1 MWSVHNLRI
10 GQWRS
15 LRCPAAVWA
24 VRPSRLPKR
33 LLPHSQRERVCGVRE
48 SRLLH
53 QVRPWHLFEFICKEG
68 LAKPSHLNYCL
79 SMFNLGRT
87 LSHTSTGATSRLR
100 WRTTTRMTSCCC
112 ALAVTRPQTCTTGS
126 WSSGWP
132 RSTLLRRAARRAF
145 GCWRMLTAGGWD
157 RPLGLSS
164 VPATG
169 CPSPG
174 KRSSC

>member
-1 MWSVHNLRI
+1 MKIPLLSGCCLSR
-10 GQWRS
+10 Q
-15 LRCPAAVWA
+15 AVQT
-24 VRPSRLPKR
+24 PKKTTTSQPKR
-33 LLPHSQRERVCGVRE
+33 TCAWCAGKPTLTSGA
-48 SRLLH
+48 SRAS
-53 QVRPWHLFEFICKEG
+53 WHLFEFVCKEG

-132 RSTLLRRAARRAF
+132 RSTPLRRAARRAF
-145 GCWRMLTAGGWD
+145 GCWRMQTAGGCD

-164 VPATG
+164 APVTG